1 MATVVLDL
9 KGLKCPQPTLQMT
22 VKVRTELKAG
32 DMLEVVAD
40 CPTFANDLKGWGE
53 RMKKTILWVKDEG
66 NGAKRC
72 QVKI

>member
-1 MATVVLDL
+1 MATMVLDL

-22 VKVRTELKAG
+22 IKVRTELKAG
-32 DMLEVVAD
+32 DVLEVVAN
-40 CPTFANDLKGWGE
+40 CPTFENDLKRWGE
-53 RMKKTILWVKDEG
+53 RVGKTILWVKDEG

>member
-1 MATVVLDL
+1 MATMVLDL

-22 VKVRTELKAG
+22 IKVRTELKAG
-32 DMLEVVAD
+32 DVLEVVAD
-40 CPTFANDLKGWGE
+40 CPTFANDLKRWGE
-53 RMKKTILWVKDEG
+53 RVGKTVLWIKDEI